1 MALFSGVSGYPLARA
16 VRKRWR
22 NGRVPPEVER
32 YVNERFEDD
41 ETRIGTRLRELLGPR
56 LPDTW
61 GTMGERKPREDN
73 VPSSDRVP
81 KE

>member
-32 YVNERFEDD
+32 YVNERLEAD
-41 ETRIGTRLRELLGPR
+41 ETRIGARLSELLGPG

-61 GTMGERKPREDN
+61 GAMGERKHREDKAS
-73 VPSSDRVP
+73 SSDRVP